1 MFWVWL
7 VDPLPKPLS
16 NPLLNPLLKLPE
28 KASPNPLSKDE
39 PNCPPFP
46 ENDVSNPDVRGT
58 ILSDTV
64 TGWLT
69 VWVVVVVL
77 VVVVDVVEPSD
88 VVSVLL
94 VVKLFEAL
102 LESDPTPP
110 KLSDWNPV
118 EVKPLE
124 SNPLEVKPF
133 EPKSLTGV
141 VAGWGVLLLAGVV

>member
-1 MFWVWL
+1 M
-7 VDPLPKPLS
+7 DPLPKPLS

-28 KASPNPLSKDE
+28 KASPNPLSKE
-39 PNCPPFP
+39 PPFP
-46 ENDVSNPDVRGT
+46 ENEVSNPDVLGT
-58 ILSDTV
+58 MLSDTA

-102 LESDPTPP
+102 LESDPTSP
-110 KLSDWNPV
+110 KLSDWNSV